1 LRPERASR
9 APRARAQPG
18 EWVVVVGAGG
28 VGLSVVMIARALGAH
43 VVAVDRNQA
52 ALDAASALGAD
63 AVVVA
68 DGVDVP
74 DAVRRIT
81 GGGAHVSIDAVGAE
95 QTAADAVLSLRRRGR
110 HVQVGLLPSE
120 TGLSAMPMARVI
132 AWELDV
138 LGSHG
143 MAAVDYPAMLELIAE
158 GACVRRNSSSAR
170 SRSPRPRRCCPPSTV
185 PRLPV

>member
-1 LRPERASR
+1 
-9 APRARAQPG
+9 
-18 EWVVVVGAGG
+18 
-28 VGLSVVMIARALGAH
+28 MIARALGAH

>member
-1 LRPERASR
+1 
-9 APRARAQPG
+9 
-18 EWVVVVGAGG
+18 
-28 VGLSVVMIARALGAH
+28 M
-43 VVAVDRNQA
+43 AVDRNQA

-81 GGGAHVSIDAVGAE
+81 GGGAHVSIDAVGEE

-120 TGLSAMPMARVI
+120 TGLSGMPMARVI

-143 MAAVDYPAMLELIAE
+143 MASVDYPAMLELIAE
-158 GACVRRNSSSAR
+158 GRL
-170 SRSPRPRRCCPPSTV
+170 RPQELIERTISLAEAAAL
-185 PRLPV
+185 LPTFNRATLAGMTMIDPGVLA